1 MEQDKVTQ
9 EKVTG
14 QEEIT
19 AALKILMKSEG
30 WKILLVHLGTL
41 CNRNEKVKSNLLRQE
56 QFNKALYLQGFIDSL
71 RAILSEAEKLAGESV
86 EKDTPSY

>member
-1 MEQDKVTQ
+1 MVTQ
-9 EKVTG
+9 ETQEKEIG
-14 QEEIT
+14 QEEIK

-30 WKILLVHLGTL
+30 WRILLGHLGTL

-71 RAILSEAEKLAGESV
+71 RAILSEAEKLTGENG
-86 EKDTPSY
+86 EKENPSY